1 MPSDLGRHAAS
12 IGAGD
17 ERLSPGDQR
26 CPPSARGLADAVST
40 RLIQTESSV
49 ANPRRVWQPRDQGAA
64 DPVGSE
70 LMPAGLVE
78 LADERHE
85 RVGVCGA
92 CAPDFSIA
100 GAMPPSGASAA
111 L

>member
-1 MPSDLGRHAAS
+1 
-12 IGAGD
+12 
-17 ERLSPGDQR
+17 
-26 CPPSARGLADAVST
+26 
-40 RLIQTESSV
+40 
-49 ANPRRVWQPRDQGAA
+49 
-64 DPVGSE
+64 
-70 LMPAGLVE
+70 MPADLVE

-111 L
+111 LRLGRTGSSAAA